1 MIRNT
6 WYVAGFTR
14 DFGYDLQKKIVT
26 GRPIVMWR
34 TREGQVVAF
43 DGRCCHKRFPLWK
56 GKLLDDGTLQ
66 CGYHGWCYDA
76 SGACVKMPNQP
87 NVAITPAAHLYAFP
101 LVEQDGLV
109 WIWPGDPALAS
120 ATKPARVPELA
131 DPAYEAVV
139 SDPIYVR
146 ANSRLLLENL
156 LDITHFFPL
165 HDGNIGDL
173 ENSKIPVGLREETI
187 DGNAMVMTTRNV
199 SNYKLPPSYARWFG
213 LDVVDRDHTHAMLSP
228 GIVRVQLRVAPPGKL
243 GTAEEQGYVLCHT
256 DTPIDDEHLVWHWI
270 MIAKAGPRF
279 PADPSMTLVQGMA
292 LEFPPVVKDD
302 EWALAEQQ
310 KMLEFPEQLP
320 TGTRYRET
328 NIRSDIGVVT
338 ARRVLSRMEKAEG
351 NELYGSPAATLE
363 MATQLP
369 DAVLEPER
377 AGV

>member
-14 DFGYDLQKKIVT
+14 NFHYKLEKKVIA

-34 TREGQVVAF
+34 TTDDRVVAY

-66 CGYHGWCYDA
+66 CGYHGWCYDS

-87 NVAITPAAHLYAFP
+87 NVAISPAAHLHPYP
-101 LVEQDGLV
+101 VIEQDGLV
-109 WIWPGDPALAS
+109 WLWPGEPSLCADV
-120 ATKPARVPELA
+120 KPPRIPELA
-131 DPAYEAVV
+131 DPQYEAVV
-139 SDPIYVR
+139 SEPIYVR

-165 HDGNIGDL
+165 HDGNIGDY
-173 ENSKIPVGLREETI
+173 ENSKIPVGLREDTI

-199 SNYKLPPSYARWFG
+199 SDYRLPPSYARWFG
-213 LDVVDRDHTHAMLSP
+213 LDIADRDHTHAMLSP
-228 GIVRVQLRVAPPGKL
+228 GLVRVQLRLAPPGQL
-243 GTAEEQGYVLCHT
+243 DTPEEVGYVLCHT

-270 MIAKAGPRF
+270 MIAKAGARF
-279 PADPSMTLVQGMA
+279 PADRSMTLAQGMA
-292 LEFPPVVKDD
+292 LEFPAVVADD

-310 KMLEFPEQLP
+310 KMLEFPEALP

-328 NIRSDIGVVT
+328 NIRSDIGVVH

-369 DAVLEPER
+369 ESVLSLEQAR
-377 AGV
+377 L